1 MKLTAE
7 QIERKENIKVLDE
20 IMDVLN
26 HMNTS
31 VEFQNGKYIVT
42 HNGDKKYEI
51 TITHSDTSVRYF
63 NNGMPAAFRVINKEG
78 LRVKNK
84 LWYLKFKLQDETSMP
99 MSQVIAEKA
108 DDIKL
113 VMSFK
118 ARNFAK
124 KVASKGNKV
133 IKKVK
138 SVKSDID
145 LINKVLTVLMY
156 DKTSVVVDHETN
168 VMKRYEVSYNMN
180 NNNYKL
186 IVEYDGSVV
195 KFVENGVESTI
206 EAEGYMGWKMGVLRR
221 DLDKKVAPRV
231 PFMTRLAQKL
241 KNRQYQ

>member
-1 MKLTAE
+1 MKLTPE
-7 QIERKENIKVLDE
+7 RIERDENIKFLDE

-26 HMNTS
+26 RMDTS
-31 VEFQNGKYIVT
+31 VEFQNGKYIVIN
-42 HNGDKKYEI
+42 NGDKKFEI

-63 NNGMPAAFRVINKEG
+63 NNGMPGAFRVINKEG

-84 LWYLKFKLQDETSMP
+84 LWYLKFKLEDETSTP

-133 IKKVK
+133 VKKVK
-138 SVKSDID
+138 TVKNDID
-145 LINKVLTVLMY
+145 LINKVLTVLMRN
-156 DKTSVVVDHETN
+156 DTSVSVEHETN
-168 VMKRYEVSYNMN
+168 VMKKYEVSYNTDN
-180 NNNYKL
+180 NNCKL
-186 IVEYDGSVV
+186 IVEYAGSLV
-195 KFVENGVESTI
+195 KFTEDGVESTI
-206 EAEGYMGWKMGVLRR
+206 EAEGYMGWKLGVLRR

-241 KNRQYQ
+241 KTRQYQ